1 MIIDYILIAIGLFGL
16 LIASLF
22 DIKTREVP
30 DWISYSLILSGL
42 SLRLL
47 YSLNTYIW
55 SFLLVGVIG
64 FLAMFLIGDL
74 MYYTKQWG
82 GGDTK
87 ILMGLGALYGTIL
100 GQKFFLL
107 SLLVNILIVG
117 AFYGLIWSIIL
128 AIINRKKFMEKL
140 KKSIDK
146 KKRFNTLLLISIL
159 IIVLDILFIK
169 NYVIKAIIAIIF
181 SLIILYYYLSIIVKA
196 VEDSSLYKIVPVSKL
211 TEGDWVSKN
220 IRLRHRLIYRKDSL
234 GIDKKQINLLKKSK
248 IKRVEIKEGIP
259 FIPSIFLATL
269 ATLLFGNLMSFLF

>member
-1 MIIDYILIAIGLFGL
+1 M
-16 LIASLF
+16 
-22 DIKTREVP
+22 
-30 DWISYSLILSGL
+30 
-42 SLRLL
+42 
-47 YSLNTYIW
+47 
-55 SFLLVGVIG
+55 
-64 FLAMFLIGDL
+64 
-74 MYYTKQWG
+74 
-82 GGDTK
+82 
-87 ILMGLGALYGTIL
+87 
-100 GQKFFLL
+100 
-107 SLLVNILIVG
+107 
-117 AFYGLIWSIIL
+117 IWSIIL